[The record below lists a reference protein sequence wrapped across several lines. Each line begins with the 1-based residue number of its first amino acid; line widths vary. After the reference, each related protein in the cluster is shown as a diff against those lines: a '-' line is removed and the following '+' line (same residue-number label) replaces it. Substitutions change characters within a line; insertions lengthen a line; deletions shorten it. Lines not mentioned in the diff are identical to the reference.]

1 MTQDFAKVF
10 HTTPSVPSMVTTHK
24 FPADPTL
31 LGADWLTAAYGQDD
45 KPSDSPEWSRQTVT
59 QTLGL
64 CCLVVLSAWSLHS
77 QTALG
82 TNKEY
87 QTGSGQPLTRFGALG
102 DQQLGEPKQGFAR
115 CMSGSMTLPKPPV
128 TNDALPSQEP
138 AVNQQNDTLPVVES
152 AKDRLNMLNF
162 VVFSV
167 KACFQL

>member
-1 MTQDFAKVF
+1 MAK
-10 HTTPSVPSMVTTHK
+10 
-24 FPADPTL
+24 
-31 LGADWLTAAYGQDD
+31 
-45 KPSDSPEWSRQTVT
+45 
-59 QTLGL
+59 
-64 CCLVVLSAWSLHS
+64 SLHKTTTKGPNEEGVVGKLD
-77 QTALG
+77 QL
-82 TNKEY
+82 
-87 QTGSGQPLTRFGALG
+87 LTRFAARG

-128 TNDALPSQEP
+128 TNDALPSQGP